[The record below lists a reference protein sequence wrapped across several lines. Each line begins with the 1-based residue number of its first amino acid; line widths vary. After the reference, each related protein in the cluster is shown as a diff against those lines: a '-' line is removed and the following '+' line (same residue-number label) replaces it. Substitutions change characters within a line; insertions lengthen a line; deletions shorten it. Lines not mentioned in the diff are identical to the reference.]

1 MTASTGKEPRSGKSE
16 RANATPGQGRPFW
29 RSLALLLAI
38 PVFLAAAG
46 ASLALGP
53 WVFYPATL
61 GHSVA
66 GQLQRAS
73 GLYVAVRGDS
83 RIAFLPRP
91 HIAVS
96 MVTFADRANALII
109 EAAELHGV
117 LKVAPL
123 LLGKLDISGVAL
135 VRPRIHLD
143 LDRKI
148 DAPGPLARAAAAQ
161 TASSEAQ
168 KADGARFGLVKIVD
182 GELSLQR
189 GARTRRFERI
199 IASLD
204 WPRIGEPAMLSGA
217 FDWRGERLD
226 GLLWIARPG
235 LLLRNE
241 QSLVTTRLD
250 GEHLHFEAQGF
261 ARSGPDLRLA
271 GRIVARAASAP
282 EALRLF
288 DIDAPLPG
296 EFRDAGLTADA
307 TLTRG
312 VAQFSGLRIE
322 GDGNVFNGSAML
334 RREADTFSLEATLA
348 SDFIALAPFL
358 AGAPPLTGPDGQ
370 WSRERFEPPDLGG
383 ANVNVRISAARARL
397 GRLTLEENT
406 LALTLEDGLLGL
418 VLNSAKAYRGELKAH
433 GAFRTGPD
441 GLVSARVGAQ
451 FTGMDAGAFFGDAID
466 RRALGGTL
474 DATLALEGA
483 GGAMDAVMRGLSGQ
497 ATLDLTGG
505 EIAGVDFERALR
517 DLDTRP
523 LATAQKIGSG
533 VSAVSRAHAQLTIDH
548 GAGVVDAGSAQGE
561 GFGLA
566 LSGSVNF
573 VEMSLAIR
581 ALAQPGMEGGPTET
595 RTRIAFDL
603 LGDWDNPTWRADPR
617 SFLNR
622 SGAAAPLLPTA
633 EQPDDGRPPTRSR

>member
-1 MTASTGKEPRSGKSE
+1 MTVSAGKEPRSELSPRTHAADGRK
-16 RANATPGQGRPFW
+16 RALW
-29 RSLALLLAI
+29 RSLALLAGVPAFLAI
-38 PVFLAAAG
+38 IG

-61 GHSVA
+61 GRTVA

-96 MVTFADRANALII
+96 TVAFADRANALVI
-109 EAAELHGV
+109 EAEELHGV
-117 LKVAPL
+117 LKVGPL
-123 LLGKLDISGVAL
+123 LLGKLDISAVAV
-135 VRPRIHLD
+135 VRPRIRLD

-148 DAPGPLARAAAAQ
+148 DAPGPLARAAAAR
-161 TASSEAQ
+161 TATPEAQ
-168 KADGARFGLVKIVD
+168 KADSARFGLVKIVD
-182 GELSLQR
+182 GALSLQR
-189 GARTRRFERI
+189 GARTQRFERI
-199 IASLD
+199 FAAFD
-204 WPRIGEPAMLSGA
+204 WPRIGEPATLSGA

-261 ARSGPDLRLA
+261 AQTGPDAHFA
-271 GRIVARAASAP
+271 GRIAARAASAP
-282 EALRLF
+282 EALRFF

-312 VAQFSGLRIE
+312 AAHFSGLRIE
-322 GDGNVFNGSAML
+322 GDGNAFTGSATL
-334 RREADTFSLEATLA
+334 RREAETLSLQATLA

-358 AGAPPLTGPDGQ
+358 ADTPSLAGSDGQ
-370 WSRERFEPPDLGG
+370 WSRERIEPPDLGG
-383 ANVNVRISAARARL
+383 ADVSVRIFASRARF
-397 GRLTLEENT
+397 GRLTIDDNALV
-406 LALTLEDGLLGL
+406 LTLHDGLLGL
-418 VLNSAKAYRGELKAH
+418 VLDSAKAYRGQLHAQ
-433 GAFRTGPD
+433 GAFRTGVD
-441 GLVSARVGAQ
+441 GVLSARLGAQ
-451 FTGMDAGAFFGDAID
+451 FAGMDAGAFLRDAID
-466 RRALGGTL
+466 RRAVAGTL

-483 GGAMDAVMRGLSGQ
+483 GASMDQIMRSLSGR
-497 ATLDLTGG
+497 ATLDLAEG

-517 DLDTRP
+517 DLESRP
-523 LATAQKIGSG
+523 LASAQKIGSG
-533 VSAVSRAHAQLTIDH
+533 VSAVARAHAQLMIDH
-548 GAGVVDAGSAQGE
+548 GAGIVEAGSAQGE
-561 GFGLA
+561 GFGLG

-581 ALAQPGMEGGPTET
+581 ALAQPVTQGGPTGS
-595 RTRIAFDL
+595 RTQIAFDL
-603 LGDWDNPTWRADPR
+603 LGGWDNPAWQADPR

-622 SGAAAPLLPTA
+622 SGAAAPLFPTTPKPGV
-633 EQPDDGRPPTRSR
+633 EDPPTRGP